1 MLNVSFHISWRF
13 CPFSNFVPPI
23 ITTRSD
29 FYSSL
34 TWLMWKF
41 HKYQLHTILTEYSTI
56 WCQVCRFILLPSNF
70 VSYIYL
76 SSNFIRPKYWNIKVH
91 IFWEGHKILQNLLQ
105 LFVLCTASKILVE
118 ILQNFVAFSE
128 YMNFNKNTLVR
139 GKKYLPCAICLQKPY
154 LPRSAKGTPS

>member
-105 LFVLCTASKILVE
+105 LFDWQYIGQIIGEDFAKLCGLLRIYELYYIANRRE
-118 ILQNFVAFSE
+118 F
-128 YMNFNKNTLVR
+128 
-139 GKKYLPCAICLQKPY
+139 
-154 LPRSAKGTPS
+154 